1 MRSVLLTTTF
11 LVALT
16 SSSYAKVIDR
26 IVAVVNDDVV
36 TLSELQD
43 GVKVRLAAVDG
54 ITNPEEKARQTKI
67 IMSRGLDDMIGKR
80 LIRQEAARDVAA
92 RELSSGHQSSI
103 VNGHAVVRLV
113 ALPEAS

>member
-11 LVALT
+11 MVALT

-43 GVKVRLAAVDG
+43 G
-54 ITNPEEKARQTKI
+54 
-67 IMSRGLDDMIGKR
+67 
-80 LIRQEAARDVAA
+80 
-92 RELSSGHQSSI
+92 
-103 VNGHAVVRLV
+103 
-113 ALPEAS
+113 